1 MWQNDGCSETAI
13 KAFLYNFEKLTSGAN
28 LMIPES
34 ALSAVESLPSYDA
47 LTEEKPE
54 LLKDTVS
61 ARAHRRTAPAARRS
75 TPHRSTT
82 PGCGPAPPPRARTSS
97 CRATDCARR
106 RRQVMLK
113 LNGGLGTGMGLEKAK
128 SLLPLKG
135 EGTHEPLSPQAHLC
149 PQPAPSPC
157 AGDDTFLDFIAK
169 QAAHTHPLAPEP

>member
-54 LLKDTVS
+54 LLKDTVRM
-61 ARAHRRTAPAARRS
+61 ARAHGRRTAAAPAARRS

-82 PGCGPAPPPRARTSS
+82 PSSCSPAPPPRALTSS
-97 CRATDCARR
+97 CRA
-106 RRQVMLK
+106 
-113 LNGGLGTGMGLEKAK
+113 
-128 SLLPLKG
+128 PL
-135 EGTHEPLSPQAHLC
+135 TAH
-149 PQPAPSPC
+149 
-157 AGDDTFLDFIAK
+157 AGAGR
-169 QAAHTHPLAPEP
+169 

>member
-54 LLKDTVS
+54 LLKDTV
-61 ARAHRRTAPAARRS
+61 RTAAAPAGRRS

-82 PGCGPAPPPRARTSS
+82 PGCGPAPPPRALTSS
-97 CRATDCARR
+97 CRAPLTAHAAAAR
-106 RRQVMLK
+106 
-113 LNGGLGTGMGLEKAK
+113 
-128 SLLPLKG
+128 
-135 EGTHEPLSPQAHLC
+135 
-149 PQPAPSPC
+149 
-157 AGDDTFLDFIAK
+157 
-169 QAAHTHPLAPEP
+169 